1 MVSALCPME
10 KDVQSQIQELEAK
23 IQQLRSSQLGELQ
36 QKLKEARQTVAELE
50 DQIAAVTGKAPSV
63 DLRRKRTSSEE
74 VRGRIL
80 KTLSEA
86 PQGLSQKEISDSTGL
101 NYNTV
106 VLFLKKQVKDFKT
119 TGSLRS
125 KRYFLK

>member
-1 MVSALCPME
+1 ME

-23 IQQLRSSQLGELQ
+23 IQQLRSHQITDLQ
-36 QKLKEARQTVAELE
+36 QKLKEARQTVIDLE
-50 DQIAAVTGKAPSV
+50 SQISALTGKAATPEQK
-63 DLRRKRTSSEE
+63 RKRTSSEE

-80 KTLSEA
+80 RSLSES
-86 PQGLSQKEISDSTGL
+86 PGGLSQKEISDVTGL

-106 VLFLKKQVKDFKT
+106 VLYLKNHAKDFKT
-119 TGSLRS
+119 TGTLRS

>member
-1 MVSALCPME
+1 ME
-10 KDVQSQIQELEAK
+10 KDVQTQIQELEAR
-23 IQQLRSSQLGELQ
+23 IQQLRSGQLQELQ
-36 QKLKEARQTVAELE
+36 EKLKEARQKVADLE
-50 DQIAAVTGKAPSV
+50 AQIAQITGKAAPAV
-63 DLRRKRTSSEE
+63 EVRRKRTSSDE

-80 KTLSEA
+80 KALAEA
-86 PQGLSQKEISDSTGL
+86 PEGLSQKDISRITEL

-106 VLFLKKQVKDFKT
+106 VLYLKNNPKDFKT